1 MKICFFEELPVI
13 LYDIVSTYR
22 FLLKVFPLMNI
33 LLDFIDTTN
42 DLLWTYVIIVLL
54 VACAIYFTLRSRG
67 VQFTLIND
75 MFKIIIDKPIAKHRP
90 RHISKKTE
98 IAENELKKIGSF
110 HAFAISLSSRV
121 GTGNLAGV
129 ASAIFVGGPGAVF
142 WMWVMALLGAATAFV
157 EATLAQLYKRRG
169 KDSFYGGPAY
179 YMQNGLHR
187 RWMGVLFAVLITITF
202 GMANQVIQ
210 SNTLCDALSDAM
222 GIDRVWI
229 GAAITIATLIIIFG
243 GIRRISH
250 FASVCVPFMAI
261 GYILLS
267 AYILV
272 VNFTAIP
279 QMFAL
284 IVKSA
289 FGLEQ
294 AIGGAFGIAVMQ
306 GVKRGLFSN
315 EAGEGS
321 APNAAAIAS
330 TSHPVKQGLLQSLGV
345 FSDTIVICT
354 CTAFVILLSGL
365 YDTGRDGI
373 ILTKYAFESH
383 IGAGGGY
390 FVTAAIFLF
399 AFSTIIANYF
409 YGETNIRF
417 ITSGKMSIF
426 TFRVISGFVVMA
438 GALVSLQ
445 TAWSFVDL
453 AMGAMTLV
461 NLIAIIRLSPRVFM
475 LLDDYRSQRRQGL
488 DPHFSKKSLPD
499 NIAADVECW
508 E

>member
-1 MKICFFEELPVI
+1 MQWI
-13 LYDIVSTYR
+13 LDSIDV
-22 FLLKVFPLMNI
+22 LN
-33 LLDFIDTTN
+33 DF
-42 DLLWTYVIIVLL
+42 LWTYVVIVLL
-54 VACAIYFTLRSRG
+54 VGCAIYFTVRSKG
-67 VQFTLIND
+67 VQFRLLKD
-75 MFKIIIDKPIAKHRP
+75 MVKVIIDRPIYNDKVEEEKRP
-90 RHISKKTE
+90 TNSGDEKLR
-98 IAENELKKIGSF
+98 KIGSF
-110 HAFAISLSSRV
+110 QAFAVSLSSRV

-179 YMQNGLHR
+179 YMEHGLHR
-187 RWMGVLFAVLITITF
+187 RWMGILFAVLITITF
-202 GMANQVIQ
+202 GMANQVVQ
-210 SNTLCDALSDAM
+210 SNTLCDALADAA
-222 GIDRVWI
+222 GIDRLWI
-229 GAAITIATLIIIFG
+229 GVVLTVATLVIIFG
-243 GIRRISH
+243 GITRISH
-250 FASVCVPFMAI
+250 FASIVVPFMAI

-267 AYILV
+267 LIVLIM
-272 VNFTAIP
+272 NITEIP
-279 QMFAL
+279 AMLML

-294 AIGGAFGIAVMQ
+294 AVGGMFGVAVMQ

-330 TSHPVKQGLLQSLGV
+330 TSHPIKQGLLQALGV
-345 FSDTIVICT
+345 FSDTIIICS

-365 YDTGRDGI
+365 YDSGRDGI
-373 ILTKYAFESH
+373 ILTKYALVEH
-383 IGAGGGY
+383 IGNAGGL
-390 FVTAAIFLF
+390 FITAAIFLF
-399 AFSTIIANYF
+399 AYSTIIANYF

-417 ITSGKMSIF
+417 ITQGKTPINV
-426 TFRVISGFVVMA
+426 FRIITGITVMI

-453 AMGAMTLV
+453 AMGTMTLV
-461 NLIAIIRLSPRVFM
+461 NLIAIIQLSPKVFA
-475 LLDDYRSQRRQGL
+475 LLDNYMQQRRQHR
-488 DPHFSKKSLPD
+488 DPQFRRSMMPEIEKD
-499 NIAADVECW
+499 IECW

>member
-1 MKICFFEELPVI
+1 MQWI
-13 LYDIVSTYR
+13 LDSIDV
-22 FLLKVFPLMNI
+22 LN
-33 LLDFIDTTN
+33 DF
-42 DLLWTYVIIVLL
+42 LWTYVVIVML
-54 VACAIYFTLRSRG
+54 VGCAIYFTVRSKG
-67 VQFTLIND
+67 VQFRLLKD
-75 MFKIIIDKPIAKHRP
+75 MVKVIIDRPIYNDKVEEEKRP
-90 RHISKKTE
+90 TNSDDEKLR
-98 IAENELKKIGSF
+98 KIGSF
-110 HAFAISLSSRV
+110 QAFAVSLSSRV

-179 YMQNGLHR
+179 YMEYGLHR
-187 RWMGVLFAVLITITF
+187 RWMGILFAVLITITF
-202 GMANQVIQ
+202 GMANQVVQ
-210 SNTLCDALSDAM
+210 SNTLCDALADAA
-222 GIDRVWI
+222 GIDRLWI
-229 GAAITIATLIIIFG
+229 GVVLTVATLVIIFG
-243 GIRRISH
+243 GITRISH
-250 FASVCVPFMAI
+250 FASIVVPFMAI

-267 AYILV
+267 LIVLIM
-272 VNFTAIP
+272 NITEIP
-279 QMFAL
+279 AMLML

-294 AIGGAFGIAVMQ
+294 AVGGMFGVAVMQ

-330 TSHPVKQGLLQSLGV
+330 TSHPIKQGLLQALGV
-345 FSDTIVICT
+345 FSDTIIICS

-365 YDTGRDGI
+365 YDSGRDGI
-373 ILTKYAFESH
+373 ILTKYALVEH
-383 IGAGGGY
+383 IGNAGGL
-390 FVTAAIFLF
+390 FITAAIFLF
-399 AFSTIIANYF
+399 AYSTIIANYF

-417 ITSGKMSIF
+417 ITQGKTPINV
-426 TFRVISGFVVMA
+426 FRIITGITVMI

-453 AMGAMTLV
+453 AMGTMTLV
-461 NLIAIIRLSPRVFM
+461 NLIAIIQLSPKVFA
-475 LLDDYRSQRRQGL
+475 LLDNYMQQRRQHR
-488 DPHFSKKSLPD
+488 DPQFRRSMMPEIEKD
-499 NIAADVECW
+499 IECW